1 MYGPYGRRK
10 PLTIKNIKEL
20 IASEQ
25 FKNYPASTQEAY
37 KKLLEKKE
45 ARHAKRI
52 AEQQARREQ
61 EKGRLEE
68 TMKSV
73 KVGDVFSASWGY
85 DQTNVDFFQV
95 VALVGKQSVRVK
107 QVYPTMIDENAG
119 MMCADRTYAIP
130 QNGEMLPA
138 AEHSVFIK
146 DQVNGDVKRIESGWG
161 KDPYPIFK
169 LSSFAWATKE
179 TKPIA
184 KHYESWYA

>member
-25 FKNYPASTQEAY
+25 FKSYPASTQEAY

-45 ARHAKRI
+45 ARHAKRV
-52 AEQQARREQ
+52 AEQRARREQ

-68 TMKSV
+68 TMKNV

-95 VALVGKQSVRVK
+95 VALVGKQSVRVR
-107 QVYPTMIDENAG
+107 QVCPTMIDEAAG
-119 MMCADRTYAIP
+119 MMCANRTYAIP
-130 QNGEMLPA
+130 QNGELLPTTK
-138 AEHSVFIK
+138 HSVFIK

-161 KDPYPIFK
+161 KDPCPTFK

-179 TKPIA
+179 TEPTA